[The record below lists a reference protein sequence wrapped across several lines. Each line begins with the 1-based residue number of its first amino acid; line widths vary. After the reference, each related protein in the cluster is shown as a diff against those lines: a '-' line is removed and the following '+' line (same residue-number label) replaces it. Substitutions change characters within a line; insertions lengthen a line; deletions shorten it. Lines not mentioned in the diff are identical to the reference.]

1 VIIMSD
7 YAIRPYT
14 SEDNAALA
22 VMWNESDDQ
31 WPGTFTEGVPMTEE
45 IVRDWMDKE
54 TCLMHLVVENGA
66 DASIVG
72 YGSLWA
78 TAGRDDS
85 CYVALLNVHP
95 AHQKR
100 SLARRMLTQMVD
112 WATENGYSRVTIETW
127 PANLKSVPLYKKVGF
142 HWTPD
147 TSVYMENYIPTVR
160 QLEVGRRFFEQR
172 DWYTTFKREIKQ
184 VEDDQRHPATDGMKV
199 FVFRWEDGDEFLEA
213 VIDRQG
219 QSLTGLEAGGF
230 AAYAFVDES
239 EPAQGIAYP
248 VRWQVVNWRDEPLDV
263 SILAQGETGVDLAH
277 RESFALAAGEGRTV
291 EASFVCAVDAPALEK
306 NPEKPAPKIKTTMV
320 IGGEVVELGTGL
332 SYRPAVEIGAEPEFP
347 SLVPGEPKT
356 IHLHLRNR
364 ADRVLRG
371 SVQIAPQDGLTTDW
385 QRHDFEVEAKGYA
398 GLPLTV
404 TCDRA
409 GAVPLVV
416 TATFADGEKEVTTAP
431 QHISLLVTPLGGV
444 SADQGKHHVVVEND
458 FFQITC
464 RPKGGLCRIWSK
476 DRQQVDLRLQDEVG
490 PPFAPA
496 DLYEKQFNLG
506 LEQGPG
512 WAKVTATAKSG
523 NFPGLAITR
532 EITVTGSPLM
542 EVRYRMVNNA
552 AVPYRFQ
559 VQPNVRFFDIQKTR
573 VALPHRERLVI
584 ERASEFPSTEGDLPK
599 KPELLAEQWMAFM
612 RDGQM
617 TGVVWSADV
626 VEHEMWWE
634 QLHLYFA
641 ERTLEPQSA
650 VSVGPLYL
658 YAGPGG
664 WRDARR
670 IWQRAKGL
678 EPQRE
683 ALPVPARPHDLG
695 LLPDPLVTL
704 SGRAEA
710 QLHVDSVREFKL
722 EGRVVIEPPPGWVID
737 RAELPLEGV
746 AREKP
751 LSETVRLTATGD
763 RVGAASGQL
772 RLEGAVFD
780 EVRPFTVIRLGDES
794 AAVCIERGEQAEHP
808 VWKIDN
814 GRCAWTIAPAYQG
827 GVIAWRESGAGQK
840 PKASAKEEARLLPN
854 QLMTAF
860 PENGE
865 LGWLKPWFGGVCPMV
880 IPASEGDRG
889 WPGKL
894 HEETFAAAPLEVTD
908 ERGLPWRGVQLTTAM
923 KRDEFEGIRA
933 EIAYLTVGDSNVLKM
948 VYRLVNETSVYRHF
962 RSGLLAFLQVDGQ
975 HKNTVLYGDGYQ
987 RKRTSQMSYTYPGPW
1002 GAAVNPDTGR
1012 ALAMV
1017 GASGERLVEL
1027 ANWGVD
1033 GGHLFFY
1040 NRVTLAPQ
1048 GSHELVAYLALT
1060 ESLEEAQRYGQ
1071 LAMTNDKLRWSANLQ
1086 LAHLQTRTLSH

>member
-1 VIIMSD
+1 MSD
-7 YAIRPYT
+7 YIIRPYT
-14 SEDNAALA
+14 SKDNAALA

-54 TCLMHLVVENGA
+54 TCLMRLIVEKGA
-66 DASIVG
+66 DNSIVG

-78 TAGRDDS
+78 TAGREDS
-85 CYVALLNVHP
+85 CYVAVLNVHP

-172 DWYTTFKREIKQ
+172 DWYTTFQRELRQ
-184 VEDDQRHPATDGMKV
+184 EEDDQRHPATGGMKV

-219 QSLTGLEAGGF
+219 QSLTGLEADGF
-230 AAYAFVDES
+230 AACAFVDES

-248 VRWQVVNWRDEPLDV
+248 VRWQVVNWRDEPMDV
-263 SILAQGETGVDLAH
+263 SILAQGEIGVELDH
-277 RESFALAAGEGRTV
+277 RASFTLAAGEGRTV
-291 EASFVCAVDAPALEK
+291 EASFTCAVDAPTLEE
-306 NPEKPAPKIKTTMV
+306 NREKPAPKIKTTMV

-347 SLVPGEPKT
+347 SLVPGESKT
-356 IHLHLRNR
+356 IHLQLRNR
-364 ADRVLRG
+364 ADRALRG
-371 SVQIAPQDGLTTDW
+371 SVQIAPQEGLTTDW

-409 GAVPLVV
+409 GAVPLIV

-431 QHISLLVTPLGGV
+431 QRVSLLVTPLGGV
-444 SADQGKHHVVVEND
+444 SVDQGKEHVVAEND
-458 FFQITC
+458 FFQLTC
-464 RPKGGLCRIWSK
+464 QPKGGLCRIWSK
-476 DRQQVDLRLQDEVG
+476 DRQQYDLRLRDEVG

-496 DLYEKQFNLG
+496 DLYEKQFDLN

-512 WAKVTATAKSG
+512 WARATATAKSG

-532 EITVTGSPLM
+532 EITVTGSPLV
-542 EVRYRMVNNA
+542 EVCYRVVNNA
-552 AVPYRFQ
+552 AVPYSFQ
-559 VQPNVRFFDIQKTR
+559 VQSNVRFFDIQKTR
-573 VALPHRERLVI
+573 VALPRKERLVI

-612 RDGQM
+612 RDGQV
-617 TGVVWSADV
+617 TGVVWSEDV

-670 IWQRAKGL
+670 VWQRVAGV
-678 EPQRE
+678 ESQRE
-683 ALPVPARPHDLG
+683 PLPAPARPHDLG
-695 LLPDPLVTL
+695 LLPEPLVTL
-704 SGRAEA
+704 SGQVEA
-710 QLHVDSVREFKL
+710 QLYVDSVRDFKL
-722 EGRVVIEPPPGWVID
+722 EGRVVVEPPPGWAVD
-737 RAELPLEGV
+737 RAGFPVEGV

-751 LSETVRLTATGD
+751 LSEALRLTANDD

-772 RLEGAVFD
+772 HLEGAVFD
-780 EVRPFTVIRLGDES
+780 EARSFAVIRLGDE
-794 AAVCIERGEQAEHP
+794 AARVAVEEREEADQP

-814 GRCAWTIAPAYQG
+814 GRCAWTIAPAYHG
-827 GVIAWRESGAGQK
+827 GVIAWQESG
-840 PKASAKEEARLLPN
+840 SDVN

-865 LGWLKPWFGGVCPMV
+865 LGWLKPWFGGVCPMI
-880 IPASEGDRG
+880 IPISEGDHG

-894 HEETFAAAPLEVTD
+894 HEETFAAAPLEATD
-908 ERGLPWRGVQLTTAM
+908 GRGLPWRGVQLTTAM

-933 EIAYLTVGDSNVLKM
+933 EIAYLTVGGSNVLKM

-962 RSGLLAFLQVDGQ
+962 RPGLLAFLQVDGQ
-975 HKNTVLYGDGYQ
+975 HRDTVLHGDGYQ
-987 RKRTSQMSYTYPGPW
+987 RKRTPQMSYTYTGPW

-1012 ALAMV
+1012 AVAMV

-1040 NRVTLAPQ
+1040 DHVTLAPQ
-1048 GSHELVAYLALT
+1048 GSYDLVAYLALT
-1060 ESLEEAQRYGQ
+1060 ESLEEAQQYK
-1071 LAMTNDKLRWSANLQ
+1071 AMKQ
-1086 LAHLQTRTLSH
+1086 

>member
-22 VMWNESDDQ
+22 VMWNESDGQ

-54 TCLMHLVVENGA
+54 TCLMRLVVENGA
-66 DASIVG
+66 DDSIVG
-72 YGSLWA
+72 FSSLWA

-112 WATENGYSRVTIETW
+112 WATENGHSRVTIETW

-160 QLEVGRRFFEQR
+160 QLAVGRRFFEQR
-172 DWYTTFKREIKQ
+172 DWYATFKRELKQ
-184 VEDDQRHPATDGMKV
+184 VEDDQRHPATGGMKV
-199 FVFRWEDGDEFLEA
+199 FVFRWENGDEFLEA

-219 QSLTGLEAGGF
+219 QSLTGLEADGF

-248 VRWQVVNWRDEPLDV
+248 VRWQVTNWRDEPLDV
-263 SILAQGETGVDLAH
+263 SILAQGEPGIELDH
-277 RESFALAAGEGRTV
+277 RASFTLAAGEGRTV
-291 EASFVCAVDAPALEK
+291 EASFTCAVDAPALEK
-306 NPEKPAPKIKTTMV
+306 NPEKPAPKIKTTVV
-320 IGGEVVELGTGL
+320 IGGEVLELGTGL
-332 SYRPAVEIGAEPEFP
+332 GYRPAVEIGAEPEFP
-347 SLVPGEPKT
+347 SLVPGASRT
-356 IHLHLRNR
+356 IHLQLRNR
-364 ADRVLRG
+364 ADRALRG
-371 SVQIAPQDGLTTDW
+371 SVQIVPQDGLTTDW
-385 QRHDFEVEAKGYA
+385 LRHEFEVEAKGYA
-398 GLPLTV
+398 GLPLAV

-444 SADQGKHHVVVEND
+444 SADQGKDHIVVEND
-458 FFQITC
+458 FFQLIC
-464 RPKGGLCRIWSK
+464 RPKGGLCQIWSK
-476 DRQQVDLRLQDEVG
+476 DRRQHDLCLRDEVG
-490 PPFAPA
+490 PPFAPV
-496 DLYEKQFNLG
+496 DLYERQFDLNL
-506 LEQGPG
+506 ERGPG
-512 WAKVTATAKSG
+512 WAKATATAKSG
-523 NFPGLAITR
+523 NFPGLVLTR
-532 EITVTGSPLM
+532 EVTVTGSPLV
-542 EVRYRMVNNA
+542 EVRYRVVNNA
-552 AVPYRFQ
+552 AERYKFQ
-559 VQPNVRFFDIQKTR
+559 VQSNVRFFDIQKTR
-573 VALPHRERLVI
+573 VALPCKERLVV
-584 ERASEFPSTEGDLPK
+584 ERASEFPSTEGDLPQ
-599 KPELLAEQWMAFM
+599 KPELLAEQWMVFL

-617 TGVVWSADV
+617 TGVVWSGDV
-626 VEHEMWWE
+626 VEHEMWWQ
-634 QLHLYFA
+634 QLHLYFS
-641 ERTLEPQSA
+641 ERTVEPQSA

-670 IWQRAKGL
+670 IWQRTTGL
-678 EPQRE
+678 ESRRE
-683 ALPVPARPHDLG
+683 ALPVPARPHG
-695 LLPDPLVTL
+695 LRLVPEPLVTL
-704 SGRAEA
+704 DGQVEA
-710 QLHVDSVREFKL
+710 QLRVDSVREFKL
-722 EGRVVIEPPPGWVID
+722 EGRVVIEPPLGWAVD
-737 RAELPLEGV
+737 RTEFPVEGV
-746 AREKP
+746 ARERP

-780 EVRPFTVIRLGDES
+780 EVRPFSVIRLGDEN
-794 AAVCIERGEQAEHP
+794 AAVRVAEGEQAEQP
-808 VWKIDN
+808 VWEIDN
-814 GRCAWTIAPAYQG
+814 ECCSWTIAPAYHG
-827 GVIAWRESGAGQK
+827 GVIVWRECCS
-840 PKASAKEEARLLPN
+840 EVN

-860 PENGE
+860 PENGG

-880 IPASEGDRG
+880 IPASEDDRG

-894 HEETFAAAPLEVTD
+894 HEETFVAAPLGATD
-908 ERGLPWRGVQLTTAM
+908 EGGLPWRGVQLTTAM

-933 EIAYLTVGDSNVLKM
+933 EIAYLTMGGSNVLKV
-948 VYRLVNETSVYRHF
+948 VYRLINDTGVYRHF
-962 RSGLLAFLQVDGQ
+962 RAGLLAFLQVDGQ
-975 HKNTVLYGDGYQ
+975 HEETVLYGDSYQ
-987 RKRTSQMSYTYPGPW
+987 RKRTPQMSYTYTGPW
-1002 GAAVNPDTGR
+1002 GAAVNPGTGR
-1012 ALAMV
+1012 AMVMV

-1048 GSHELVAYLALT
+1048 GSYDLVAYLALT
-1060 ESLEEAQRYGQ
+1060 ESLEEARQYGAMKQ
-1071 LAMTNDKLRWSANLQ
+1071 LTMSVT
-1086 LAHLQTRTLSH
+1086 AHPPAGLGAIAELKAHRNT